1 VNDMGGSNDQADDA
15 RLVVEGLRKEYRSAA
30 GALAVLKGVSLVLR
44 AGRTVA
50 VVGASGSGKST
61 LLNLIGALDRP
72 TAGSIRMDG
81 CEVSALEGRELA
93 EFRARKVGFVFQD
106 HHLLPQ
112 CTAVENVLVP
122 TLAVG
127 RDPGAADRALALL
140 ERVGLGDRTD
150 YLPARLSG
158 GERQRVA
165 IARAMIN
172 GAPLLLCDEP
182 TGNLDRD
189 TGRRVADLF
198 LELAR
203 EQGKMAI
210 VVTHDLELA
219 ATFDEQFELRDGT
232 LNART

>member
-1 VNDMGGSNDQADDA
+1 MGESNDQADHA
-15 RLVVEGLRKEYRSAA
+15 RLVVEGLRKEYESAG
-30 GALAVLKGVSLVLR
+30 GALVVLKDVSLVLGT
-44 AGRTVA
+44 GRTLA
-50 VVGASGSGKST
+50 IVGASGSGKST

-81 CEVSALEGRELA
+81 CEVTTLDGRELA
-93 EFRARKVGFVFQD
+93 DFRARRVGFVFQD

-122 TLAVG
+122 TLALG
-127 RDPGAADRALALL
+127 RDPGAADRAVVLL
-140 ERVGLGDRTD
+140 ERVGLGSRMD

-165 IARAMIN
+165 VARAMIN

-203 EQGKMAI
+203 EEDRMAI
-210 VVTHDLELA
+210 IVTHDLELA
-219 ATFDEQFELRDGT
+219 ATFDGQFELRNGT
-232 LNART
+232 LNARA